1 MLNAFI
7 WRTVNNAMFPSLIKI
22 CEPTYVVTFR
32 DDFTEAVTMLSPS
45 PQCVMFACFRI
56 IQEIMRTEQS
66 NVYIFC

>member
-22 CEPTYVVTFR
+22 CEPTHVVTFR